1 MGLGRAAGARRV
13 ALFHHD
19 PVRTDDEVDAILA
32 RFGDAGVAVVAAAE
46 GLVVD
51 L

>member
-19 PVRTDDEVDAILA
+19 RVRTDDEVDAILA
-32 RFGDAGVAVVAAAE
+32 RFGDSGVPVVASAE
-46 GLVVD
+46 GLVVE